1 MKTIF
6 QTICFIEKLIEN
18 SDSTTFICRETQLS
32 SKSEEKNFFPIFFSN
47 QIDENFSEILMKIF
61 MLKIDVF
68 IQNRVRRSRIHKQF
82 SRKPHGLLNNVKG
95 ICRKIRKYTK

>member
-18 SDSTTFICRETQLS
+18 SDSTAFICRETQLS
-32 SKSEEKNFFPIFFSN
+32 SKSEEKIFFRFFFLTKSMK
-47 QIDENFSEILMKIF
+47 IFRKFLMKIF

-82 SRKPHGLLNNVKG
+82 SRKPHGFLNNVKG